1 MRRNGPFLSA
11 SFLLIFALGAAT
23 PAEPQPTP
31 PRPPI
36 KVGLLLSYTGVFAE
50 LGKEVT
56 NGFQLALEERGG
68 RVAGRAIEVRQEDD
82 ENKPDVGLTKSRKL
96 VERDRVHV
104 VIGPI
109 SSAVALAMRD
119 YLVSQKQ
126 VWIINV
132 SVVPALTDPD
142 KTSPY
147 YFRIADTLFQGQYPF
162 GQWAY
167 RNTPYRR
174 VSLMASNFVT
184 GRESV
189 ESFAKGFTGLGGTIV
204 DRVFPP
210 LGTSDYAPFLSS
222 LDPKK
227 ADAVY
232 AWFAGADAIRVLKQY
247 KEFGLK
253 ERLPLMGYNTM
264 AEDSWLAQGILGD
277 EALGGLSPA
286 RYRPALAT
294 PENRAFVGAYERR
307 YQRPPTQYDETG
319 YTAALLLM
327 KAVELVQGQV
337 ENVEGFLK
345 AIREAAPSLSAP
357 RGPIRFN
364 ENNQVITNEYIS
376 RVDRVGGRLQN
387 VVIET
392 LKAVPQFPWESQ

>member
-1 MRRNGPFLSA
+1 MPMRRNGPFLSA

-174 VSLMASNFVT
+174 VSLM
-184 GRESV
+184 
-189 ESFAKGFTGLGGTIV
+189 
-204 DRVFPP
+204 
-210 LGTSDYAPFLSS
+210 
-222 LDPKK
+222 
-227 ADAVY
+227 
-232 AWFAGADAIRVLKQY
+232 
-247 KEFGLK
+247 
-253 ERLPLMGYNTM
+253 
-264 AEDSWLAQGILGD
+264 
-277 EALGGLSPA
+277 
-286 RYRPALAT
+286 
-294 PENRAFVGAYERR
+294 
-307 YQRPPTQYDETG
+307 
-319 YTAALLLM
+319 
-327 KAVELVQGQV
+327 
-337 ENVEGFLK
+337 
-345 AIREAAPSLSAP
+345 
-357 RGPIRFN
+357 
-364 ENNQVITNEYIS
+364 
-376 RVDRVGGRLQN
+376 
-387 VVIET
+387 
-392 LKAVPQFPWESQ
+392 